1 MSFEGSQPSRFGL
14 SLSNLS
20 SRCDGVTVGLSN
32 LASFPQIT
40 CPGLVFRQAPV
51 MLSMQLQSS
60 LMTIALVTDALAEY
74 LTHPLEDVD
83 NWYVEEDGLFD
94 AEPGIAD
101 ELEAIAA

>member
-1 MSFEGSQPSRFGL
+1 
-14 SLSNLS
+14 
-20 SRCDGVTVGLSN
+20 
-32 LASFPQIT
+32 
-40 CPGLVFRQAPV
+40 

-60 LMTIALVTDALAEY
+60 LMTIALVPEALADY

-83 NWYVEEDGLFD
+83 HWYAEDDGLFD